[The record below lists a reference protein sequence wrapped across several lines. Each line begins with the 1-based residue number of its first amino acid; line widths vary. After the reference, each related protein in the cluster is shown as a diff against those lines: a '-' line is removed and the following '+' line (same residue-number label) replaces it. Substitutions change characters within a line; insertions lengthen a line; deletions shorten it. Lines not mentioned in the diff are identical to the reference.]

1 MSTFTGLLRVKK
13 RLSNGEFLPY
23 FITGERH
30 YSFEELQR
38 IFVNSNPA
46 LLCFRRLTLIP
57 EREILQFLE
66 WVTQLGGVPILHYR
80 NWFKGAEKWVAGVH
94 LSSSQLDLAPQFREK
109 GLIVIGSTHSIEEV
123 KRGKGCH
130 FITFSPI
137 FDSKGRKGLG
147 VGVLDEVA
155 KYHSGIFGLGGVT
168 GEQEVELLKK
178 SPAIGFA
185 SIRYFHRYL

>member
-1 MSTFTGLLRVKK
+1 MSTSTGLLQVKR

-23 FITGERH
+23 FITGERN
-30 YSFEELQR
+30 YSFEELHQ
-38 IFVNSNPA
+38 IFAHSNPA
-46 LLCFRRLTLIP
+46 LVCFRRLTP
-57 EREILQFLE
+57 VEEGEIIQFLS

-80 NWFKGAEKWVAGVH
+80 NWFPGAEEWTAGVH
-94 LSSSQLDLAPQFREK
+94 LPSSQLELAPRFRER

-123 KRGKGCH
+123 KRGGGCH

-147 VGVLDEVA
+147 VRVLDEVA
-155 KYHSGIFGLGGVT
+155 KYHSAIFGLGGVV
-168 GEQEVELLKK
+168 GEREVELLKN